1 MGEAVHLRVP
11 MYSVP
16 LTGQYEQ
23 ELNARYLAKLDYGR
37 WAPSLEE
44 EEIVAF
50 LDGLDAH
57 QNALMSYEPRGNE
70 MLFNCVDELLRRAE
84 LGEARPETLGSP
96 SLGDRLSSRI
106 DATLASDPDE
116 AMVGRGANNAR
127 DVQSG
132 AAVNGDVAA
141 E

>member
-70 MLFNCVDELLRRAE
+70 MLFNWVDELLRRAE
-84 LGEARPETLGSP
+84 VGEARPETLGSP